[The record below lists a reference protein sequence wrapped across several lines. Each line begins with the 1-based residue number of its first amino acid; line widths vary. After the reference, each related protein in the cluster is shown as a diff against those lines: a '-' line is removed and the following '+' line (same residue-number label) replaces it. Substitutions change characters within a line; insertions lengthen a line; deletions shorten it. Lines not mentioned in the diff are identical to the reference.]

1 MYSLK
6 LHDKVY
12 DDLKVLD
19 NALVIKVFKKLKQ
32 IQQSPQIGENLGNK
46 NGMNLSGFKKVYID
60 KKRVRIVFE
69 VQDDIAYYK
78 GLLVFFKEEIYLSEL
93 TKQTVERMKEA
104 TKKIF
109 ELYWVKDRKQVAAKK
124 NKRKK

>member
-19 NALVIKVFKKLKQ
+19 KALVIKVFKKLKQ
-32 IQQSPQIGENLGNK
+32 IQQSPKIGENLGNK
-46 NGMNLSGFKKVYID
+46 NGMNLSGFKKVYLD

-69 VQDDIAYYK
+69 VHDSILTIYTIAIGQRDDMEVYK
-78 GLLVFFKEEIYLSEL
+78 KAF
-93 TKQTVERMKEA
+93 
-104 TKKIF
+104 
-109 ELYWVKDRKQVAAKK
+109 DRL
-124 NKRKK
+124 

>member
-19 NALVIKVFKKLKQ
+19 NALIIKVFKKLKQ
-32 IQQSPQIGENLGNK
+32 IKQSPQIGENLGNK

-69 VQDDIAYYK
+69 VEDNILTVYTIAVGQRDDMEVYK
-78 GLLVFFKEEIYLSEL
+78 KAF
-93 TKQTVERMKEA
+93 
-104 TKKIF
+104 
-109 ELYWVKDRKQVAAKK
+109 DRL
-124 NKRKK
+124 

>member
-46 NGMNLSGFKKVYID
+46 NGMNLSGFKKVYLD
-60 KKRVRIVFE
+60 RKRVRIVFE
-69 VQDDIAYYK
+69 VQDSILTIYTIAIGQRDDMEVYK
-78 GLLVFFKEEIYLSEL
+78 KAF
-93 TKQTVERMKEA
+93 
-104 TKKIF
+104 
-109 ELYWVKDRKQVAAKK
+109 DRL
-124 NKRKK
+124 

>member
-69 VQDDIAYYK
+69 VQDDILTVYTITVGQRDDMEVYK
-78 GLLVFFKEEIYLSEL
+78 
-93 TKQTVERMKEA
+93 
-104 TKKIF
+104 
-109 ELYWVKDRKQVAAKK
+109 KDFDRL
-124 NKRKK
+124 

>member
-46 NGMNLSGFKKVYID
+46 NGINLSWFKKVYID

-69 VQDDIAYYK
+69 VQDDILTIYTIAVGQRDDMEVYK
-78 GLLVFFKEEIYLSEL
+78 KAF
-93 TKQTVERMKEA
+93 
-104 TKKIF
+104 
-109 ELYWVKDRKQVAAKK
+109 DRL
-124 NKRKK
+124 

>member
-69 VQDDIAYYK
+69 VQDDILTIYTIAVGQRDDMEVYK
-78 GLLVFFKEEIYLSEL
+78 KAF
-93 TKQTVERMKEA
+93 
-104 TKKIF
+104 
-109 ELYWVKDRKQVAAKK
+109 DRL
-124 NKRKK
+124 

>member
-19 NALVIKVFKKLKQ
+19 KALVIKIFKKLKQ

-69 VQDDIAYYK
+69 VQDDILTVYTIAVGQRDDMEVYK
-78 GLLVFFKEEIYLSEL
+78 KAF
-93 TKQTVERMKEA
+93 
-104 TKKIF
+104 
-109 ELYWVKDRKQVAAKK
+109 DRL
-124 NKRKK
+124 

>member
-69 VQDDIAYYK
+69 VQDDILTIYTIAVGQRDDMEVYK
-78 GLLVFFKEEIYLSEL
+78 KLLIGFKIN
-93 TKQTVERMKEA
+93 
-104 TKKIF
+104 I
-109 ELYWVKDRKQVAAKK
+109 
-124 NKRKK
+124 

>member
-6 LHDKVY
+6 LHYKVY

-69 VQDDIAYYK
+69 VQDDILTVYTIAIGQRDDMEVYK
-78 GLLVFFKEEIYLSEL
+78 KAL
-93 TKQTVERMKEA
+93 
-104 TKKIF
+104 
-109 ELYWVKDRKQVAAKK
+109 
-124 NKRKK
+124 

>member
-69 VQDDIAYYK
+69 VQDDILTIYTIAVGQRDDKEVYK
-78 GLLVFFKEEIYLSEL
+78 KLLIGV
-93 TKQTVERMKEA
+93 
-104 TKKIF
+104 KI
-109 ELYWVKDRKQVAAKK
+109 
-124 NKRKK
+124 NI

>member
-6 LHDKVY
+6 LHGKVY

-69 VQDDIAYYK
+69 VQDDILTIYTIAVGQRDDMEVYK
-78 GLLVFFKEEIYLSEL
+78 KAF
-93 TKQTVERMKEA
+93 
-104 TKKIF
+104 
-109 ELYWVKDRKQVAAKK
+109 DRL
-124 NKRKK
+124 

>member
-19 NALVIKVFKKLKQ
+19 KALVIKVFKKLKQ

-69 VQDDIAYYK
+69 VQDDILTIYTIAIGQRDDMEVYK
-78 GLLVFFKEEIYLSEL
+78 KAF
-93 TKQTVERMKEA
+93 
-104 TKKIF
+104 
-109 ELYWVKDRKQVAAKK
+109 DRL
-124 NKRKK
+124 

>member
-6 LHDKVY
+6 LHGKVY

-69 VQDDIAYYK
+69 VQDDILTVYTIAVGQRDDMEVYK
-78 GLLVFFKEEIYLSEL
+78 KAF
-93 TKQTVERMKEA
+93 
-104 TKKIF
+104 
-109 ELYWVKDRKQVAAKK
+109 DRL
-124 NKRKK
+124 

>member
-19 NALVIKVFKKLKQ
+19 NTLVIKVFKKLKQ

-46 NGMNLSGFKKVYID
+46 NGMNLSRFKKVYID

-69 VQDDIAYYK
+69 VQDDILTVYTIAIGQRDDMEVYK
-78 GLLVFFKEEIYLSEL
+78 KAF
-93 TKQTVERMKEA
+93 
-104 TKKIF
+104 
-109 ELYWVKDRKQVAAKK
+109 DRL
-124 NKRKK
+124 

>member
-19 NALVIKVFKKLKQ
+19 NTLVIKVFKKLKQ

-69 VQDDIAYYK
+69 VQDDILTIYTIAVGQRDDMEVYK
-78 GLLVFFKEEIYLSEL
+78 KAF
-93 TKQTVERMKEA
+93 
-104 TKKIF
+104 
-109 ELYWVKDRKQVAAKK
+109 DRL
-124 NKRKK
+124 

>member
-32 IQQSPQIGENLGNK
+32 IQQSPQMGENLGNK

-69 VQDDIAYYK
+69 VQDDILTVYTIAIGQRDDMEVYK
-78 GLLVFFKEEIYLSEL
+78 KAFIGF
-93 TKQTVERMKEA
+93 
-104 TKKIF
+104 
-109 ELYWVKDRKQVAAKK
+109 K
-124 NKRKK
+124 NKYLK

>member
-60 KKRVRIVFE
+60 KKRVRIVFQ
-69 VQDDIAYYK
+69 VQDDILTVYTIAVGQRDDMEVYK
-78 GLLVFFKEEIYLSEL
+78 KAF
-93 TKQTVERMKEA
+93 
-104 TKKIF
+104 
-109 ELYWVKDRKQVAAKK
+109 DRL
-124 NKRKK
+124 

>member
-19 NALVIKVFKKLKQ
+19 NALIIKVFKKLKQ

-69 VQDDIAYYK
+69 VQDDILTIYTIAVGQRDDMEVYK
-78 GLLVFFKEEIYLSEL
+78 KAF
-93 TKQTVERMKEA
+93 
-104 TKKIF
+104 
-109 ELYWVKDRKQVAAKK
+109 DRL
-124 NKRKK
+124 

>member
-69 VQDDIAYYK
+69 VEDHILTVYTIAVGQRDDMEVYK
-78 GLLVFFKEEIYLSEL
+78 KAF
-93 TKQTVERMKEA
+93 
-104 TKKIF
+104 
-109 ELYWVKDRKQVAAKK
+109 DRL
-124 NKRKK
+124 

>member
-19 NALVIKVFKKLKQ
+19 NTLIIKVFKKLKQ

-46 NGMNLSGFKKVYID
+46 NGMNLNGFKKVYID
-60 KKRVRIVFE
+60 NKRVRIVFE
-69 VQDDIAYYK
+69 VQDDILTIYTIAIGQRDDMEVYK
-78 GLLVFFKEEIYLSEL
+78 KAF
-93 TKQTVERMKEA
+93 ER
-104 TKKIF
+104 
-109 ELYWVKDRKQVAAKK
+109 L
-124 NKRKK
+124 

>member
-6 LHDKVY
+6 LHGKVY

-69 VQDDIAYYK
+69 VQDDILTVYSIAIGQRDDMEVYK
-78 GLLVFFKEEIYLSEL
+78 KAF
-93 TKQTVERMKEA
+93 
-104 TKKIF
+104 
-109 ELYWVKDRKQVAAKK
+109 DRL
-124 NKRKK
+124 

>member
-19 NALVIKVFKKLKQ
+19 NALVIKVFKKLRQ

-46 NGMNLSGFKKVYID
+46 NGMNLSGFKRVYID

-69 VQDDIAYYK
+69 VQDDILTVYTIAVGQRDDMEVYK
-78 GLLVFFKEEIYLSEL
+78 KAF
-93 TKQTVERMKEA
+93 
-104 TKKIF
+104 
-109 ELYWVKDRKQVAAKK
+109 DRL
-124 NKRKK
+124 

>member
-32 IQQSPQIGENLGNK
+32 IQQSPQMGENLGNK

-69 VQDDIAYYK
+69 VEDDILTVYTIAVGQRDDMEVYK
-78 GLLVFFKEEIYLSEL
+78 KAF
-93 TKQTVERMKEA
+93 
-104 TKKIF
+104 
-109 ELYWVKDRKQVAAKK
+109 DRL
-124 NKRKK
+124 

>member
-69 VQDDIAYYK
+69 VQDDILTVYAIAVGQRDDMEVYK
-78 GLLVFFKEEIYLSEL
+78 KAF
-93 TKQTVERMKEA
+93 
-104 TKKIF
+104 
-109 ELYWVKDRKQVAAKK
+109 DRL
-124 NKRKK
+124 

>member
-19 NALVIKVFKKLKQ
+19 NTLVIKVFKKLKQ

-69 VQDDIAYYK
+69 VQDDILTVYTIAVGQRDDMEVYK
-78 GLLVFFKEEIYLSEL
+78 KAF
-93 TKQTVERMKEA
+93 
-104 TKKIF
+104 
-109 ELYWVKDRKQVAAKK
+109 DRL
-124 NKRKK
+124 